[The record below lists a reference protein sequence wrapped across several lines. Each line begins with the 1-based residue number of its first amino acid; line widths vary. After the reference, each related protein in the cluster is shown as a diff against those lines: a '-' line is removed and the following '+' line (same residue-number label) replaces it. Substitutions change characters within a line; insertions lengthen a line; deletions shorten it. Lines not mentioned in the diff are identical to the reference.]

1 MGATQFLEQLRQRR
15 EGIGMPM
22 AVLAS
27 KAGVSIQTLHRML
40 HGQASAHFDKVLA
53 VAHALEVDIS
63 PRLRSSPRQMRKRQ
77 ALSKARE
84 LVGAV
89 QGTSGLEG
97 QGLDRDGVAE
107 LTEDATRQLLAS
119 NRKLW
124 AF

>member
-1 MGATQFLEQLRQRR
+1 MGAAQFLEQLRHRR
-15 EGIGMPM
+15 EEIGMPM
-22 AVLAS
+22 VVLAR
-27 KAGVSIQTLHRML
+27 KAGVSMQTLHRML
-40 HGQASAHFDKVLA
+40 HGQASVHFDKVLA
-53 VAHALEVDIS
+53 VAHALDIELTPRPRTS
-63 PRLRSSPRQMRKRQ
+63 PFQLRKRQ
-77 ALSKARE
+77 ARAKARE

-97 QGLDRDGVAE
+97 QGLDRDAVAE